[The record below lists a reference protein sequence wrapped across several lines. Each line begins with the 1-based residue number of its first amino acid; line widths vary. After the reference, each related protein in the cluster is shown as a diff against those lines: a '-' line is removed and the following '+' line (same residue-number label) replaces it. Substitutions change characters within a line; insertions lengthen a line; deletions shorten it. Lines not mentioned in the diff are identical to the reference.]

1 MADVVCLVEVT
12 FLFRR
17 LPHWKAHPAT
27 FPPQKK
33 KKTRVRFKS
42 ILYKKGVGNS
52 QQPLDS
58 LLISCGIHW
67 FMEVSYN
74 GGTCKSIRLNK
85 RFQFHYKPPI
95 LGIPHDLGTGS
106 STASTAQRLG
116 IKRHVQE

>member
-1 MADVVCLVEVT
+1 
-12 FLFRR
+12 
-17 LPHWKAHPAT
+17 
-27 FPPQKK
+27 
-33 KKTRVRFKS
+33 
-42 ILYKKGVGNS
+42 
-52 QQPLDS
+52 
-58 LLISCGIHW
+58 
-67 FMEVSYN
+67 MEVSYN